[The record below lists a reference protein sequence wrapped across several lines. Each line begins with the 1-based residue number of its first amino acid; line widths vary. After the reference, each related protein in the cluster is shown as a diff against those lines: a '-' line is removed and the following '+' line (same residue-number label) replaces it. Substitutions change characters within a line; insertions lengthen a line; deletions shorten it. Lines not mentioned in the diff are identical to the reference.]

1 MGEIEKMKQVMQ
13 NYKTGELKV
22 EEVPNPVLR
31 PGGVLVRNAYSLIS
45 VGTEKTK
52 VNLAQKSILG
62 KAKARPDQVKLVV
75 NNIKQEGL
83 ISTFKKA
90 MNKLDTPISL
100 GYSSAG
106 VVLSVG
112 EGSEEFE
119 IGDRVACIGEG
130 YASHSEV
137 IFVPKNMC
145 VKVTREVTLE
155 QAAFTGIGA
164 IALQG
169 VRQAHLT
176 LGERV
181 AVIGLGL
188 LGQLTVQILKANG
201 CSVFAVDLEKDK
213 VRLSKELGA
222 DIGAVSGKDDVEKL
236 IEGFSQGYGVD
247 AVIITAA
254 TLSNEPIELAGRI
267 SREKGRVVVVGAVKL
282 DIPRKNYFEKEI
294 SLVISRAFG
303 PGRYDKMFEEKGIDY
318 PFGYVRWTARRNME
332 EFLELLKGGKVNVDK
347 IMTHRFSIDEA
358 PEAYEMIKANKK
370 DFLGILF
377 KYEGDKELSSRINLV
392 EKKGREAKGVINIG
406 FIGAGSFAQGYLL
419 PNFKKIPGIN
429 FKGVATATGISSQSV
444 ARKFHFQ
451 YCTSDSSD
459 ILNDEEI
466 HCVVIAT
473 RHNLHA
479 KLAIEAL
486 RKNKVVFVEKPLA
499 LSEEE
504 LKEIIRTWT
513 ETQGR
518 LMVGFNR
525 RFSPFSQRAKEFFGN
540 RTGPL
545 VINYRVSAGPLP
557 PDHWLHDPREGGGR
571 IIGEVCHFVDLIQ
584 YLAGSDLVSVYAETA
599 GRYNE
604 NIPPEDNV
612 HIIAKLSDGSIGN
625 ISYSAIGD
633 LSFPRER
640 FEIFGEES
648 VAVVDN
654 FRKAIFV
661 RKGKKSKMKK
671 IGRDMGHK
679 GEVMAFI
686 EAVKAGSK
694 MPIDFKEIVSTTL
707 ATFKI
712 VDSIRKREPIMISLS
727 DIVE

>member
-1 MGEIEKMKQVMQ
+1 MKQVVQ

-31 PGGVLVRNAYSLIS
+31 PGGVLVRNAYSLVS

-62 KAKARPDQVKLVV
+62 KAKARPDQVKLVL

-112 EGSEEFE
+112 EGAEEFE
-119 IGDRVACIGEG
+119 ISDRVACTGEG
-130 YASHSEV
+130 YASHSEIV
-137 IFVPKNMC
+137 FVPKNMC
-145 VKVTREVTLE
+145 VKVPEEVTLE
-155 QAAFTGIGA
+155 QAAFTGVGA

-222 DIGAVSGKDDVEKL
+222 DIGAVSGENDVEKL
-236 IEGFSQGYGVD
+236 VEGFSQGYGVD

-267 SREKGRVVVVGAVKL
+267 SREKGRVVVVGAVKM

-347 IMTHRFSIDEA
+347 IITHRFSIDEA
-358 PEAYEMIKANKK
+358 SQAYEMIRTNKEK
-370 DFLGILF
+370 FLGVLF
-377 KYEGDKELSSRINLV
+377 KYEKKEELPAKIILT
-392 EKKGREAKGVINIG
+392 EKKERKAKGMINIG

-451 YCTSDSSD
+451 YCTSNYSD
-459 ILNDEEI
+459 ILNDPEI
-466 HCVVIAT
+466 DCVVIAT

-486 RKNKVVFVEKPLA
+486 RKNKIVFVEKPLA

-504 LKEIIRTWT
+504 LKEIIKTRT

-525 RFSPFSQRAKEFFGN
+525 RFSPFSRRVKEFFEN

-545 VINYRVSAGPLP
+545 IMDYRVNAGPLS

-571 IIGEVCHFVDLIQ
+571 IIGEVCHFVDLLQ
-584 YLAGSDLVSVYAETA
+584 YLTGSNPVRVYAETA
-599 GRYNE
+599 GSYNK
-604 NIPPEDNV
+604 NIPVEDNIEV
-612 HIIAKLSDGSIGN
+612 TIRFNDGSLGT
-625 ISYSAIGD
+625 ISYSAVGD

-661 RKGKKSKMKK
+661 HKGKKSRMKK
-671 IGRDMGHK
+671 IGQDMGHK
-679 GEVMAFI
+679 GEVIAFA

-712 VDSIRKREPIMISLS
+712 VDSIKKREPIMVSLS
-727 DIVE
+727 GLL

>member
-1 MGEIEKMKQVMQ
+1 MKQVTQ
-13 NYKTGELKV
+13 NYKTRDLRV
-22 EEVPNPVLR
+22 ENVPVPVLKAQ
-31 PGGVLVRNAYSLIS
+31 GVLVRSAYSLIS
-45 VGTEKTK
+45 AGTEKAK
-52 VNLAQKSILG
+52 VDLARKSIVG
-62 KAKARPDQVKLVV
+62 KAKARPDQVKLVL

-83 ISTFKKA
+83 ISTFKKVV
-90 MNKLDTPISL
+90 NKLDTPISL
-100 GYSSAG
+100 GYSSSG

-112 EGSEEFE
+112 EGAEGFE

-145 VKVTREVTLE
+145 VKVPKEVTLE
-155 QAAFTGIGA
+155 QAAFTGVGA

-201 CSVFAVDLEKDK
+201 CSVLAVDLDQEK
-213 VRLSKELGA
+213 VRLSKEMGA
-222 DIGAVSGKDDVEKL
+222 DIGAVSGEDDVEKL
-236 IEGFSQGYGVD
+236 VEGFSQGYGVD

-254 TLSNEPIELAGRI
+254 TSSNEPIELAGRI
-267 SREKGRVVVVGAVKL
+267 SREKGRVAVVGAVKM
-282 DIPRKNYFEKEI
+282 DIPRKDYFEKEI

-303 PGRYDKMFEEKGIDY
+303 PGRYDTMFEEKGIDY

-332 EFLELLKGGKVNVDK
+332 ECLELLKEGKVNVGK
-347 IMTHRFSIDEA
+347 IITHRFSIDQA
-358 PEAYEMIKANKK
+358 PQAYEMIRTNKEK
-370 DFLGILF
+370 FLGVLF
-377 KYEGDKELSSRINLV
+377 KYEKKEELPIKIFLA
-392 EKKGREAKGVINIG
+392 EKKERKAKGMIDIG

-419 PNFKKIPGIN
+419 PNLKKISGIH

-451 YCTSDSSD
+451 YCTSNYSD
-459 ILNDEEI
+459 ILDDPKIE
-466 HCVVIAT
+466 CVFIAT

-504 LKEIIRTWT
+504 LKEIIKAWT

-525 RFSPFSQRAKEFFGN
+525 RFSPFSQRAKEFFKN
-540 RTGPL
+540 RSGPL
-545 VINYRVSAGPLP
+545 VMNYRVNAGPLP
-557 PDHWLHDPREGGGR
+557 LGHWLHDPREGGGR
-571 IIGEVCHFVDLIQ
+571 IVGEVCHFVDLLQ
-584 YLAGSDLVSVYAETA
+584 YLTGSKPVRVYAEAA
-599 GRYNE
+599 GSYNK
-604 NIPPEDNV
+604 NIPLGDN
-612 HIIAKLSDGSIGN
+612 IEATIKFNDGSVGT
-625 ISYSAIGD
+625 ISYSAVGD

-648 VAVVDN
+648 VVVVDN
-654 FRKAIFV
+654 FRKAVFV
-661 RKGKKSKMKK
+661 RKGKKSRMKK
-671 IGRDMGHK
+671 IGQDMGHK
-679 GEVMAFI
+679 GEIMAFT
-686 EAVKAGSK
+686 EAVKTGRK
-694 MPIDFKEIVSTTL
+694 MPIDFTEIVSTTL

-712 VDSIRKREPIMISLS
+712 VESIRKREPIMISLF
-727 DIVE
+727 DIMK

>member
-1 MGEIEKMKQVMQ
+1 MKQVTQ

-22 EEVPNPVLR
+22 EEVPIPALK
-31 PGGVLVRNAYSLIS
+31 PQGVLVRSAYSLIS
-45 VGTEKTK
+45 AGTEKAK
-52 VNLAQKSILG
+52 VDLARKSIIG
-62 KAKARPDQVKLVV
+62 KAKARPDQVKLVL

-106 VVLSVG
+106 VVLFVG
-112 EGSEEFE
+112 EGSEGFE
-119 IGDRVACIGEG
+119 IGDRVACAGEG

-145 VKVTREVTLE
+145 VKVPREVTLE
-155 QAAFTGIGA
+155 QAAFTGVGA

-545 VINYRVSAGPLP
+545 VINYRVNAGPLP
-557 PDHWLHDPREGGGR
+557 AGHWLHDPREGGGR
-571 IIGEVCHFVDLIQ
+571 ILGEVCHFIDLLQ
-584 YLAGSDLVSVYAETA
+584 YLTGSSPVRVYAETA
-599 GRYNE
+599 GSYNK
-604 NIPPEDNV
+604 NIPLEDN
-612 HIIAKLSDGSIGN
+612 IEATIKFNDGSVGT
-625 ISYSAIGD
+625 ISYSAVGD

-648 VAVVDN
+648 VVVVDN
-654 FRKAIFV
+654 FRKAVFV
-661 RKGKKSKMKK
+661 HKGKKSRMKK
-671 IGRDMGHK
+671 IGQDMGYK
-679 GEVMAFI
+679 GEVVAFV
-686 EAVKAGSK
+686 EAVKTGSK
-694 MPIDFKEIVSTTL
+694 MPINFEEIILTTL

-712 VDSIRKREPIMISLS
+712 VESIRKREPIMISLS
-727 DIVE
+727 DTVE

>member
-1 MGEIEKMKQVMQ
+1 MKQVMQ
-13 NYKTGELKV
+13 NYKTGQLKV
-22 EEVPNPVLR
+22 EEVPIPALK
-31 PGGVLVRNAYSLIS
+31 PGGVLVINAYSLIS

-52 VNLAQKSILG
+52 VSLAQKSILG
-62 KAKARPDQVKLVV
+62 KAKARPDQVKLVL

-90 MNKLDTPISL
+90 VNKLDTPISL
-100 GYSSAG
+100 GYSSSG

-112 EGSEEFE
+112 EGAEEFE
-119 IGDRVACIGEG
+119 SGDRVACVGEG
-130 YASHSEV
+130 YACHSEV
-137 IFVPKNMC
+137 IFVPQNMC
-145 VKVTREVTLE
+145 VKVPGEVTLE
-155 QAAFTGIGA
+155 GAAFTGVGA

-169 VRQAHLT
+169 VRQVHPT

-201 CSVFAVDLEKDK
+201 CGVLTVDLDQERVK
-213 VRLSKELGA
+213 LSRELGA
-222 DIGAVSGKDDVEKL
+222 DIGAVSKVDDIEKL
-236 IEGFSQGYGVD
+236 VEGFSQGYGVD

-254 TLSNEPIELAGRI
+254 TSSNEPIELAGRI
-267 SREKGRVVVVGAVKL
+267 SREKGRVVVVGAVKM
-282 DIPRKNYFEKEI
+282 DIPRKDYFEKEI

-303 PGRYDKMFEEKGIDY
+303 PGRYDKMFEEKGIGY

-332 EFLELLKGGKVNVDK
+332 EFLSLLKEGKVNVNK
-347 IMTHRFSIDEA
+347 IITHRFSIDEA
-358 PEAYEMIKANKK
+358 PEAYEMIRANKEN
-370 DFLGILF
+370 FLGILF
-377 KYEGDKELSSRINLV
+377 KYKEDKELSSEIILV
-392 EKKGREAKGVINIG
+392 EKKGRKAKGMLNIG

-419 PNFKKIPGIN
+419 PNFKKNRGIN
-429 FKGVATATGISSQSV
+429 FKGVATATGISSRNV

-451 YCTSDSSD
+451 YCTSNYSD
-459 ILNDEEI
+459 ILDDPEI
-466 HCVVIAT
+466 ECVVIAT
-473 RHNLHA
+473 RHNLHT

-504 LKEIIRTWT
+504 LKKIIKTWT

-525 RFSPFSQRAKEFFGN
+525 RFSPFSQRAKEFFRK

-545 VINYRVSAGPLP
+545 VINYRVNAGPLP

-571 IIGEVCHFVDLIQ
+571 IVGEVCHFVDLIQ
-584 YLAGSDLVSVYAETA
+584 YLAGSHLVSVYAETA

-612 HIIAKLSDGSIGN
+612 DIIVKLDDGSMGN
-625 ISYSAIGD
+625 ISYSAVGD

-648 VAVVDN
+648 VVAVDN
-654 FRKAIFV
+654 FREAIFV
-661 RKGKKSKMKK
+661 RKGKKRRMKK

-679 GEVMAFI
+679 GEVMAFV
-686 EAVKAGSK
+686 EAVKTGNK
-694 MPIDFKEIVSTTL
+694 MPIDFKEVALTTL

-712 VDSIRKREPIMISLS
+712 LESIRKREAIDIDLS
-727 DIVE
+727 KVL